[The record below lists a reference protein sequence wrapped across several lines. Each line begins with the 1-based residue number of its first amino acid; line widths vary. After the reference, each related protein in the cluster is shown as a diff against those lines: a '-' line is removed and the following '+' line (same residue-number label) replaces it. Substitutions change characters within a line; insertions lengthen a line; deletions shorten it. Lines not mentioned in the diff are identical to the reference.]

1 MHLLPNAGINYH
13 AHYAPKQSVGMAVCS
28 LSSLLLLTLSASVF
42 ISAFM
47 AARADDQAA
56 LLALKVAA
64 ISGRYDD
71 PIPSWNGSTGGYC
84 SWEGV
89 RCRGR
94 VALSLPYRRFT
105 GVLSPSIGNLSS
117 LRILNFSFNAF
128 SEAIPATLG
137 RLRHLRV
144 LDLSRNTFSGEFP
157 VNLTSCINLKTIF
170 LRYNQL
176 HGGVPSEIGNK
187 PTGLRVLSLDNN
199 RFTGAIPESL
209 GNISSLYYLEIAF
222 NQIEGTIPS
231 SLGDIMSMQYLT
243 LAFNKL
249 SGEPPLSLYSLS
261 SLRWLQ
267 LQGNML
273 PGCIPADIGSR
284 LPSIL
289 TLGFFSNHF
298 TGPIPASVSNLTQLH
313 TFDISENSLSGYV
326 PRTLGRLRALRYLD
340 FGNNILETDNRK
352 GWEFITSLSNCSQL
366 FYLVLSGNA
375 AFTGQL
381 PSSISNL
388 STNLPNPGF
397 DNTGISGSIPSAI
410 GNLVSLQ
417 ILSGLNTSI
426 QQQQQPNLLFSSKLR

>member
-144 LDLSRNTFSGEFP
+144 LDLSRNTH
-157 VNLTSCINLKTIF
+157 L
-170 LRYNQL
+170 LRR
-176 HGGVPSEIGNK
+176 VPSK
-187 PTGLRVLSLDNN
+187 PDLLHQPKDH
-199 RFTGAIPESL
+199 I
-209 GNISSLYYLEIAF
+209 
-222 NQIEGTIPS
+222 
-231 SLGDIMSMQYLT
+231 
-243 LAFNKL
+243 
-249 SGEPPLSLYSLS
+249 PPLQSAPW
-261 SLRWLQ
+261 R
-267 LQGNML
+267 
-273 PGCIPADIGSR
+273 
-284 LPSIL
+284 
-289 TLGFFSNHF
+289 
-298 TGPIPASVSNLTQLH
+298 
-313 TFDISENSLSGYV
+313 
-326 PRTLGRLRALRYLD
+326 RALRD
-340 FGNNILETDNRK
+340 RQQTD
-352 GWEFITSLSNCSQL
+352 G
-366 FYLVLSGNA
+366 
-375 AFTGQL
+375 
-381 PSSISNL
+381 P
-388 STNLPNPGF
+388 
-397 DNTGISGSIPSAI
+397 
-410 GNLVSLQ
+410 
-417 ILSGLNTSI
+417 
-426 QQQQQPNLLFSSKLR
+426 